1 MERPTLVTDATI
13 TADDLHGI
21 IWQVWT
27 AYLGTTPAAR
37 PAQVPAGRAELT
49 ASVCIA
55 GAWLGHVVLRAGL
68 PAAGAIAA
76 AMLELDPAAVK
87 PDDVQDAAGELMNI
101 VTGNVKSLLP
111 QPSHVSL
118 PQVVIGEADVLWPG
132 AEPVCGAAVAWDQH
146 LVTIEVLRGTPSP

>member
-1 MERPTLVTDATI
+1 MDRPTVVADATI

-27 AYLGTTPAAR
+27 AYLGTTPTT
-37 PAQVPAGRAELT
+37 PPGKPPAGRAELT

-76 AMLELDPAAVK
+76 AMLELDPAGVK
-87 PDDVQDAAGELMNI
+87 PEDVQDAAGELMNI

-111 QPSHVSL
+111 QPSHVAL
-118 PQVVIGEADVLWPG
+118 PQVVVGAADVLWPG
-132 AEPVCGAAVAWDQH
+132 TEPVCSVPVAWDDH
-146 LVTIEVLRGTPSP
+146 VVTIEVLRGTPNP